1 MNLAL
6 AVHVAQTVEHLAEVV
21 AGLALTEATTKRD
34 KVEELATADKF
45 KNNEVNLL
53 GALSW
58 VFLRTTI
65 YLDKAN
71 NIRVLKGSQ
80 SLAFSVDQFL
90 ERIIRVDDLDSI
102 AGVSAV
108 LGELNLARYTATK
121 RSSKSVLIKSC
132 GHMVISTSEII

>member
-21 AGLALTEATTKRD
+21 AGLGLTEATTKRD

-65 YLDKAN
+65 YFDKAN

-90 ERIIRVDDLDSI
+90 ERIIRVDDLNSI